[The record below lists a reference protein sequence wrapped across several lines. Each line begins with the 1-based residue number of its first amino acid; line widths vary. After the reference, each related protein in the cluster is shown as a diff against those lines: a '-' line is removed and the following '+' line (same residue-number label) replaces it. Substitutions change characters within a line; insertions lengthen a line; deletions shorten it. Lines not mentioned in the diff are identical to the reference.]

1 MQPAAGYPKPCRQEE
16 KETEDTLDKCPS
28 SQALSI
34 QPPDQTAT
42 EERSIL
48 NTERPK
54 EELPVQ
60 LRKEELWLKQLKIR
74 FLKIATKKQAR
85 AQIYSSP

>member
-16 KETEDTLDKCPS
+16 KETEDTLDKCPG
-28 SQALSI
+28 SQALRT

-54 EELPVQ
+54 EKLPVQ
-60 LRKEELWLKQLKIR
+60 LRKEELWLKQLENPFFKNHY
-74 FLKIATKKQAR
+74 KKASTCTN
-85 AQIYSSP
+85 I